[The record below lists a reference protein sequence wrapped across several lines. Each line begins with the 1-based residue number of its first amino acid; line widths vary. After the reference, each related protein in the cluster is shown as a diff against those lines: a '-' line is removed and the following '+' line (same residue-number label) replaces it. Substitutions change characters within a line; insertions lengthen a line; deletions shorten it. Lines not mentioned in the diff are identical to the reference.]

1 MPGLSQRIRALVLE
15 QAARGYLVV
24 APSLFGRGRAG
35 QDHGYKYQ
43 MAFSGEQLVKPLQPV
58 DSSRAMLDVQTVV
71 VWAQGQVAQGRWLRA
86 EWGSWVF
93 VGAACS
99 PGKPRA
105 PCHKFSQ
112 LLRFMAGE

>member
-24 APSLFGRGRAG
+24 ASSLFGRGRAG

-43 MAFSGEQLVKPLQPV
+43 MAFSGEQLVKPCSLWIQAAPCWTFRPW
-58 DSSRAMLDVQTVV
+58 SF
-71 VWAQGQVAQGRWLRA
+71 GPKGRWLRA